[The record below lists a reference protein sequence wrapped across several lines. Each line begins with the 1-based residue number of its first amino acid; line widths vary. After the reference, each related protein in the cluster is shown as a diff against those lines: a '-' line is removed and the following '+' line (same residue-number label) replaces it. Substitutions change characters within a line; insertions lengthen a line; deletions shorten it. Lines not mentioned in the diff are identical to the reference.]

1 MEQLQKITVVFALV
15 SYVAFGFSQYKLK
28 PTVIYMVGREN
39 LDTKSEEVVLYCAG
53 SRLDGDLLL
62 KRNLIQIGLLGSYKD
77 PLLLTFCS
85 DEIDALSGSQCT
97 VSASGYLP
105 PILEYLIVFHH
116 LAVIN
121 NSTSIL
127 PYHKV
132 CVVLEVSSNL
142 QQNLNSAFFHFV
154 EGSQVVA
161 VIDALKDKY

>member
-1 MEQLQKITVVFALV
+1 ME
-15 SYVAFGFSQYKLK
+15 
-28 PTVIYMVGREN
+28 
-39 LDTKSEEVVLYCAG
+39 
-53 SRLDGDLLL
+53 
-62 KRNLIQIGLLGSYKD
+62 RNLIQIGLLGSYKD
-77 PLLLTFCS
+77 PLLLTFSS
-85 DEIDALSGSQCT
+85 DKIDALSGSQCT

-105 PILEYLIVFHH
+105 PILEYLIAVFHH